1 MSDPMTYQP
10 PSSGSSNVKTA
21 VLVGAVVALL
31 AANVYLYLQVDSVK
45 TEMAKLRE
53 SIQTEFSNVKESTT
67 VTSASNRRN
76 IETLKTE
83 LEEARRQANAAAG
96 RAKTEALTHA
106 ELLARKLEA
115 EQKRQSQIVTGQ
127 ISEVKTEVK
136 EAASNADAKIAGVS
150 GDVTNVKTEVA
161 SNKSELEKTIADLK
175 KVNGDLGVQSGYIAT
190 NGKELAML
198 KRLGERNYFEF
209 NLAKTKTP
217 QKIGDITVLLKK
229 TDQKK
234 NKYTVEVYADDKRT
248 EKKDKNVNEPVQF
261 YVAKAKQPYEFV
273 VNEIKKD
280 VIVGYLATPKDVVA
294 RN

>member
-1 MSDPMTYQP
+1 M
-10 PSSGSSNVKTA
+10 KTA

-31 AANVYLYLQVDSVK
+31 AANVYLYLQVDAVK

-53 SIQTEFSNVKESTT
+53 SIQTEFSNVKESST

-76 IETLKTE
+76 IDTLKSE

-106 ELLARKLEA
+106 EQLAHKLEV
-115 EQKRQSQIVTGQ
+115 EQKKQQQIVSGQ

-136 EAASNADAKIAGVS
+136 EAASSANAKIADVS
-150 GDVTNVKTEVA
+150 GDVSNVKTEVA
-161 SNKSELEKTIADLK
+161 STKSELEKTIADLK

-190 NGKELAML
+190 NGKELSML

-261 YVAKAKQPYEFV
+261 YVAKARQPYELV
-273 VNEIKKD
+273 VNEVKKD

>member
-1 MSDPMTYQP
+1 M
-10 PSSGSSNVKTA
+10 
-21 VLVGAVVALL
+21 L

-106 ELLARKLEA
+106 EQLARKLEA

-136 EAASNADAKIAGVS
+136 EAASSADAKIAGVS

-161 SNKSELEKTIADLK
+161 STKSELEKTIADLK

-190 NGKELAML
+190 NG
-198 KRLGERNYFEF
+198 RCSSPR
-209 NLAKTKTP
+209 TRTP
-217 QKIGDITVLLKK
+217 I
-229 TDQKK
+229 
-234 NKYTVEVYADDKRT
+234 A
-248 EKKDKNVNEPVQF
+248 
-261 YVAKAKQPYEFV
+261 
-273 VNEIKKD
+273 
-280 VIVGYLATPKDVVA
+280 
-294 RN
+294 